1 MTSLSAVGVL
11 RGDNVYLEK
20 KRNFAILCWGAPHI
34 LSSKFVK
41 DVFDSRL
48 TTGAILTRSV

>member
-1 MTSLSAVGVL
+1 MTSLSAVGVI

-20 KRNFAILCWGAPHI
+20 KRNFAILCRGAPHI
-34 LSSKFVK
+34 LS
-41 DVFDSRL
+41 FDSRL

>member
-1 MTSLSAVGVL
+1 MTSLSAVGVIK
-11 RGDNVYLEK
+11 GDNVYLEK
-20 KRNFAILCWGAPHI
+20 KRNFAI

>member
-1 MTSLSAVGVL
+1 MTSLSAVGVI

-20 KRNFAILCWGAPHI
+20 KRNFAILCRGAPHI